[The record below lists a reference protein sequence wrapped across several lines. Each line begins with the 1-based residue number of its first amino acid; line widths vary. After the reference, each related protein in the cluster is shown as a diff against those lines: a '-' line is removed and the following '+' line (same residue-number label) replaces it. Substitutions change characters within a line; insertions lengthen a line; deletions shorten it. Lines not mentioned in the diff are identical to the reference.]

1 MSDNEALAARRRG
14 GNWLRE
20 PLIHFLVAG
29 VLVFGVYDWLNPS
42 AGNAADASTI
52 VVDRERLLTY
62 MQYRSNAFEADL
74 FNEQL
79 DALDAGQRQRLV
91 DDYVREEALYRE
103 ALALGLDRGDYI
115 MRQRMVQKLEFLID
129 GFAQNAVEPTA
140 AQLADFY
147 TENRA
152 DYVDPSVYTF
162 SHVFFDREARGA
174 DAARSAAEALLPQLN
189 EMHAGF
195 NDATRYG
202 DRPLYLRNY
211 VERTRDYVV
220 GHLGEGLVAA
230 LDDAVPS
237 ERDWIGPFESPY
249 GWHLVMLTE
258 RKGARLPPLAEI
270 EPRVRDD
277 YARVALD
284 RARANAIEQLVAG
297 YAVDNRLL
305 AAN

>member
-1 MSDNEALAARRRG
+1 MSDHEALAAVRRG
-14 GNWLRE
+14 GHWLRE

-29 VLVFGVYDWLNPS
+29 VLVFGVYDWLNPA

-74 FNEQL
+74 FNQQL
-79 DALDAGQRQRLV
+79 DELDDGQRQRLV
-91 DDYVREEALYRE
+91 GDYVREEALYRE

-129 GFAQNAVEPTA
+129 GFAQNAVEPTEA
-140 AQLADFY
+140 ELSHFY
-147 TENRA
+147 DQNRA

-162 SHVFFDREARGA
+162 AHVFFDREVRGA
-174 DAARSAAEALLPQLN
+174 DAARTVADALLPQLN
-189 EMHAGF
+189 GAHVGF
-195 NDATRYG
+195 NDATQYG

-230 LDDAVPS
+230 LDDSVPS
-237 ERDWIGPFESPY
+237 ETAWIGPFESPY

-258 RKGARLPPLAEI
+258 RQDARLPALTEI
-270 EPRVRDD
+270 EPRVRED

-284 RARANAIEQLVAG
+284 RARADAIDQLVAG
-297 YAVDNRLL
+297 FIVDNRLL
-305 AAN
+305 AAD